1 MYICVYH
8 QYVFLPHVIVFLQSE
23 HIYIYVIMRI
33 TDKYLFVKLNTIK
46 PLMLVVQG
54 SCPEAGKGFIVPLNT
69 VLSLL
74 INNIL

>member
-1 MYICVYH
+1 
-8 QYVFLPHVIVFLQSE
+8 
-23 HIYIYVIMRI
+23 MRM

-54 SCPEAGKGFIVPLNT
+54 SCPEAGTGFIVPLNT

>member
-1 MYICVYH
+1 M
-8 QYVFLPHVIVFLQSE
+8 VFLQSE
-23 HIYIYVIMRI
+23 HIYICVIMRI

-54 SCPEAGKGFIVPLNT
+54 SCPEAGTGFIVPLNT